1 MSDREN
7 QIEKADILKKDK
19 KFKAAIEL
27 LEKLYK
33 KDPKNNKVKEFLT
46 NTLLDYAG
54 ELNDEFI
61 REYNEA
67 LKILQKVIKI
77 HPENYRALYN
87 IGITYHNLG
96 EYQNA
101 LDALNAALEI
111 NPDYKYC
118 YYNIGLIYEDLHDFI
133 KALKAYTKAVKIDK
147 NFSYATQAKR
157 DIQQLIDSSSELE
170 IPILDKIDHKSL
182 EKLKNLLKMSNTV
195 KIEMLEEI
203 LKIEKPKVI
212 DLIIGWGDKYQFKLD
227 GDYLIINKETLPNLL
242 KELE

>member
-1 MSDREN
+1 LSDKEN

-77 HPENYRALYN
+77 DPENYRALYN

-133 KALKAYTKAVKIDK
+133 KALKAYTKAVKIDR
-147 NFSYATQAKR
+147 NFSYAAQAKR

-170 IPILDKIDHKSL
+170 IPILDKIEDKSL
-182 EKLKNLLKMSNTV
+182 EKLKNLLKMSNKV

-212 DLIIGWGDKYQFKLD
+212 DLIIGWGDKYQFELD
-227 GDYLIINKETLPNLL
+227 GDYLIINKETLPKLL